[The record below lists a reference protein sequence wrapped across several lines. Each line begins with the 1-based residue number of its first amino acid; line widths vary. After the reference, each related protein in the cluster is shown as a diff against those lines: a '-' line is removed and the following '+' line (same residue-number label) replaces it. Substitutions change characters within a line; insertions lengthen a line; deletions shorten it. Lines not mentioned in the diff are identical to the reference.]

1 MVITEIRSISGALG
15 MANRKSVF
23 IRKNVSRF
31 SEKVLSAM
39 MLEKA
44 MPILAGEK
52 FRIGRTVAPKTVIE
66 ELARHQLV
74 KMGQDGTAALTDVGE
89 KFLRRRSAQRS
100 QSTGNTATGAQP
112 DPFAQQHL
120 DLSQAEMEI
129 GGRRQRI
136 TRNMTEGPL
145 GWLRRRR
152 DSVGRPL
159 INANQLEAGE
169 QLRRDFEMASLRSN
183 VTMSYDGV
191 PGDKRRRAW
200 YRGSNHTERT
210 LGARKRVEAALDAV
224 GPGLSDVLFRV
235 CCFLEGLGE
244 IERRMGWPQR
254 SGKVILTLALDRLV
268 DHYQG
273 DKKGAP

>member
-1 MVITEIRSISGALG
+1 MVMYEIQSICGVLD
-15 MANRKSVF
+15 MANKKSVF
-23 IRKNVSRF
+23 IRKDVSRF
-31 SEKVLSAM
+31 GEKILSAM
-39 MLEKA
+39 MRENA
-44 MPILAGEK
+44 MPILGGEK
-52 FRIGRTVAPKTVIE
+52 FKIGRTVAPKTVIE
-66 ELARHQLV
+66 ELARNQLV
-74 KMGQDGTAALTDVGE
+74 KMGQEGTAVLTDVGE

-100 QSTGNTATGAQP
+100 QSKGNAATREQP
-112 DPFAQQHL
+112 NPFAQQHL
-120 DLSQAEMEI
+120 DLSPAEIEI
-129 GGRRQRI
+129 GARRHRI
-136 TRNMTEGPL
+136 SRNMAEGSL

-152 DSVGRPL
+152 DSIGRPL

-191 PGDKRRRAW
+191 AGDKRRRAW

-210 LGARKRVEAALDAV
+210 LSARKRVGAALDAV

-235 CCFLEGLGE
+235 CCYLEGLGE
-244 IERRMGWPQR
+244 VERRMGWPQR

-268 DHYQG
+268 HHYQG

>member
-1 MVITEIRSISGALG
+1 MVIYETQSISGAPG
-15 MANRKSVF
+15 MANRKSF
-23 IRKNVSRF
+23 FLRKNVSRF
-31 SEKVLSAM
+31 GEKVLSAM
-39 MLEKA
+39 MRENA
-44 MPILAGEK
+44 MPILGGEK
-52 FRIGRTVAPKTVIE
+52 YRIGRTVAPKTVIA
-66 ELARHQLV
+66 ELARNQLV
-74 KMGQDGTAALTDVGE
+74 KMRQDGTTVLTDVGE

-100 QSTGNTATGAQP
+100 QSKGNTATREQP
-112 DPFAQQHL
+112 DPFAKQHL
-120 DLSQAEMEI
+120 DLSPAEMEI
-129 GGRRQRI
+129 GGRRHRI
-136 TRNMTEGPL
+136 TRNLAEGPL

-152 DSVGRPL
+152 DSIGRPL

-183 VTMSYDGV
+183 VTMNYDGV
-191 PGDKRRRAW
+191 PGDKRRRVW

-210 LGARKRVEAALDAV
+210 LSARKRVGAALDAV

-235 CCFLEGLGE
+235 CCYLEGLGE
-244 IERRMGWPQR
+244 VERRMGWPQR

>member
-1 MVITEIRSISGALG
+1 MSMT
-15 MANRKSVF
+15 NRNSVF

-31 SEKVLSAM
+31 GEKILSAM
-39 MLEKA
+39 MRENA
-44 MPILAGEK
+44 MPILGGEK
-52 FRIGRTVAPKTVIE
+52 YRIGRTVAPKSVIE
-66 ELARHQLV
+66 QLARNQLV
-74 KMGQDGTAALTDVGE
+74 KLEPDGIAALTVVGE
-89 KFLRRRSAQRS
+89 KFLRRRSAQRG
-100 QSTGNTATGAQP
+100 QSKGNTAMHEQA

-120 DLSQAEMEI
+120 DLSPAEVEI
-129 GGRRQRI
+129 GGRRHRV
-136 TRNMTEGPL
+136 TRNMAEGPL

-152 DSVGRPL
+152 DSNGRPL

-200 YRGSNHTERT
+200 YRGSNHTERALSARQR
-210 LGARKRVEAALDAV
+210 LGAALDAV

-235 CCFLEGLGE
+235 CCYLEGLGE
-244 IERRMGWPQR
+244 FERRMGWPQR

-273 DKKGAP
+273 NKKRGALRRPIGK